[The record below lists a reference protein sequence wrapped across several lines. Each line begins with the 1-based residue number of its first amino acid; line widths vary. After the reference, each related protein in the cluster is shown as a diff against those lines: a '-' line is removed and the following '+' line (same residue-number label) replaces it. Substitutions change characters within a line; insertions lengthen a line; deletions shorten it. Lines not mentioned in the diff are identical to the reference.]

1 MKRPTYPSR
10 LMSPRRTRRAFPVV
24 LLIALSLAAA
34 ACVPRPVFEAP
45 VGPRA
50 ELGHTGRWLTD
61 HYGRVVTLHGV
72 NFVKKFP
79 PISPAAAGFGEDDA
93 RFLRDEGFNAVR
105 LGVVFGAV
113 MPEPGVIDQA
123 YVDSIAE
130 TVDVLA
136 HEGIFTLIDFHQD
149 GFGPATHGN
158 GFPEWATLTDGLPN
172 PPDPFPTYYITN
184 PALQRAFDNF
194 WANRPGPDG
203 VPLQTHYAEAL
214 RTVASAVGGEDY
226 VLGYDL
232 MNEPWPGTEW
242 TACLTGCPDLEASLI
257 APFAERMSAAIAEV
271 DREHLVFT
279 EPFVL
284 FNFGLADTS
293 VSGFGAPRSG
303 LSYHVYATTPADDEA
318 VMDRA
323 IAASARGDALLSTE
337 FGATNDTATWQRLTG
352 AFDRRMLS
360 WMMWAYDE
368 NVVRDLKAAPTGD
381 NLRGSTLAGIVRPYA
396 MTTNGT
402 PTSSE
407 FDPTTGD
414 YDFTYATTRPD
425 GRAADPKY
433 RTSLVMPHRV
443 YPNGYTVTVDGAIVR
458 TCSTTLVLK
467 NLPGATTVHVRAT
480 PGGPC
485 AKPKAP

>member
-1 MKRPTYPSR
+1 MSYFSR
-10 LMSPRRTRRAFPVV
+10 RRIAKLSLVVV
-24 LLIALSLAAA
+24 LAAVA
-34 ACVPRPVFEAP
+34 TACVPRPVFEAP

-50 ELGHTGRWLTD
+50 EIGHVGRWLTD

-72 NFVKKFP
+72 NYVKKFP

-105 LGVVFGAV
+105 LGVVFGSV

-130 TVDVLA
+130 TVQVLA
-136 HEGIFTLIDFHQD
+136 HEGIFTLVDFHQD
-149 GFGPATHGN
+149 GYGPATHGN

-172 PPDPFPTYYITN
+172 PPDPFPSYYFTN
-184 PALQRAFDNF
+184 PALARAFDNF

-203 VPLQTHYAEAL
+203 VPLQTHYASGVRA
-214 RTVASAVGGEDY
+214 VAAAVAGEDY

-232 MNEPWPGTEW
+232 MNEPWPGADW
-242 TACLTGCPDLEASLI
+242 AACLTGCPDLERSLI
-257 APFAERMSAAIAEV
+257 APFAQRMSAAINSV
-271 DREHLVFT
+271 DREHMVFT

-303 LSYHVYATTPADDEA
+303 LSYHVYATSPADDEA

-323 IAASARGDALLSTE
+323 IAVSARGDALLSTE

-368 NVVRDLKAAPTGD
+368 NVVAHVDQAPTGV
-381 NLRGSTLAGIVRPYA
+381 NLRESTLAGIVRPYA
-396 MTTNGT
+396 MATNGT
-402 PTSSE
+402 PSSSE
-407 FDPTTGD
+407 FDPATGE
-414 YDFTYATTRPD
+414 YDFVYATRRPD
-425 GRAADPKY
+425 GAPADPKY
-433 RTSLVMPHRV
+433 RTSFVMPHRV
-443 YPNGYTVTVDGAIVR
+443 YPEGYTATVDGATVR
-458 TCSTTLVLK
+458 SCSTTLVMK
-467 NLPGATTVHVRAT
+467 NDPAASSVHVHVTR
-480 PGGPC
+480 GGPC